1 LVPIV
6 PIAIGIGIGAWS
18 LALEPEDRSRI
29 EDDPP
34 AIHCITGGR
43 ISYISSL
50 TEFNPM
56 KPILTL
62 ILCFYSAAIMAQTE
76 MQHVEKLK
84 ADAVAEVEKNA
95 VLGQQINDMLFSF
108 SELGF
113 QEYETFTYLTTLLE
127 RNGFKIQKGVAGIP
141 TAWIATWGSGKPV
154 IALGSDV
161 DCIPKASQKPGVAYH
176 DPLVDGAPGH
186 GEGHNSGQALNIIS
200 ALALK
205 KIMEREKIS
214 GTIMLWPGIA
224 EELVGTKAYYV
235 RAGYFKDV
243 DACIF
248 THVANNLGV
257 GYGDAGSN
265 GLVSVRFNFEGAAA
279 HAAGA
284 PWRGRSALDAVELM
298 NIGWNYRREHLE
310 LTQRSHYVIP
320 DGGDQPNVVPSK
332 AAVWYYFRERTYPDI
347 KKLFDIGVKIA
358 EGAAMMTDTKFTYEV
373 LGSAWP
379 GHFNKPIAIAMYEN
393 MKKVG
398 LPQWSEADQLLAKA
412 TQLELKAPRTQGL
425 ATKIDTIGMPAPVGS
440 VSVMGRQLMSMGGGS
455 DDIADISWSL
465 PTVVLRYPSNIP
477 GLPGHHWSNAIS
489 MATPIAH
496 KGIVYGAKAEVMTLL
511 DMLLKPEIIKNAW
524 EYYRTEQT
532 KDQKYTPLIGEKDQP
547 AIYLNQKIMSEYVP
561 KLKPLYYNPA
571 KYKTYLEQ
579 LGITYPTVR
588 PDQKEAV
595 SKLKPAAKD

>member
-1 LVPIV
+1 MKKIFSLLTALS
-6 PIAIGIGIGAWS
+6 IAAS
-18 LALEPEDRSRI
+18 LS
-29 EDDPP
+29 
-34 AIHCITGGR
+34 
-43 ISYISSL
+43 
-50 TEFNPM
+50 
-56 KPILTL
+56 
-62 ILCFYSAAIMAQTE
+62 AQTE
-76 MQHVEKLK
+76 IRQVEKLK
-84 ADAVAEVEKNA
+84 ADAVLEVEKNA

-127 RNGFKIQKGVAGIP
+127 KNGFRIQKGVAGIP
-141 TAWIATWGSGKPV
+141 TAWTATWGSGKPF
-154 IALGSDV
+154 IALGSDI
-161 DCIPKASQKPGVAYH
+161 DCIPKASQKPGVAYY
-176 DPLVDGAPGH
+176 DPIVEGAPGH

-205 KIMEREKIS
+205 KIMEKEKIP
-214 GTIMLWPGIA
+214 GTIMLWPGVA

-235 RAGYFKDV
+235 RGGYFKDV

-248 THVANNLGV
+248 THVANNLAV
-257 GYGDAGSN
+257 SYGDGGGN

-298 NIGWNYRREHLE
+298 NIGWNFRREHLE
-310 LTQRSHYVIP
+310 LTQRSHYVIS

-347 KKLFDIGVKIA
+347 KKLFEIGIKMA
-358 EGAAMMTDTKFTYEV
+358 EGASLMTDTKFTYEI

-379 GHFNKPIAIAMYEN
+379 GHFNKPLAEAMYEN
-393 MKKVG
+393 IKKVG
-398 LPQWSEADQLLAKA
+398 LPTWSEEDQLLAKA
-412 TQLELKAPRTQGL
+412 SQIELKAPKIEGL
-425 ATKIDTIGMPAPVGS
+425 AVKLDTLGLPTPIGTVN
-440 VSVMGRQLMSMGGGS
+440 VMGRQLMAMGGGS

-465 PTVVLRYPSNIP
+465 PTIVLRYPSNIP

-511 DMLLKPEIIKNAW
+511 DLLLKPEIIKNAW

-532 KDQKYTPLIGEKDQP
+532 KEIKYIPLVGEKDNP
-547 AIYLNQKIMSEYVP
+547 AIYLNQKIMAEYAP
-561 KLKPLYYNPA
+561 KLKPTYYNPA

-579 LGITYPTVR
+579 LGIQYPTVR

-595 SKLKPAAKD
+595 LKLEPAKK

>member
-1 LVPIV
+1 MTMKKIIYSFVALLFSY
-6 PIAIGIGIGAWS
+6 S
-18 LALEPEDRSRI
+18 LL
-29 EDDPP
+29 
-34 AIHCITGGR
+34 
-43 ISYISSL
+43 
-50 TEFNPM
+50 
-56 KPILTL
+56 
-62 ILCFYSAAIMAQTE
+62 AQTE
-76 MQHVEKLK
+76 VRPIEKLK
-84 ADAVAEVEKNA
+84 ADAVQEVEKNA

-127 RNGFKIQKGVAGIP
+127 KNGFKIQKGVAGIP

-176 DPLVDGAPGH
+176 DPIVDGAPGH

-205 KIMEREKIS
+205 KIMEKEKIQ
-214 GTIMLWPGIA
+214 GTIMLWPGVA
-224 EELVGTKAYYV
+224 EEVVGTKAFYV

-248 THVANNLGV
+248 THVGNNLGV
-257 GYGDAGSN
+257 SYGDAGNN

-298 NIGWNYRREHLE
+298 NIGWNFRREHLE
-310 LTQRSHYVIP
+310 LTQRSHYVIS

-332 AAVWYYFRERTYPDI
+332 ASVWYYFRERSYPAI
-347 KKLFDIGVKIA
+347 KTLFDKGIKTA
-358 EGAAMMTDTKFTYEV
+358 EGAALMTDTKFTYEI

-379 GHFNKPIAIAMYEN
+379 GHFNKPIAQATYEN
-393 MKKVG
+393 IKKVG
-398 LPQWSEADQLLAKA
+398 LPTWTAEDQLLAKA
-412 TQLELKAPRTQGL
+412 SQIELKAPKVEGL
-425 ATKIDTIGMPAPVGS
+425 AVKLDTLGLPTPTGPIN
-440 VSVMGRQLMSMGGGS
+440 VMGRQLMAMGGGS

-465 PTVVLRYPSNIP
+465 PTIVLRYPSNIP

-511 DMLLKPEIIKNAW
+511 DLFLKPEILANAW
-524 EYYRTEQT
+524 TYYKTEQT
-532 KDQKYTPLIGEKDQP
+532 KELKYTPLIGEKDNP
-547 AIYLNQKIMSEYVP
+547 AIFLNQKIMSEYAP
-561 KLKPLYYNPA
+561 KLKSFYYNPT
-571 KYKTYLEQ
+571 KYKTYLDQ
-579 LGITYPTVR
+579 LGIQYPTVR
-588 PDQKEAV
+588 PEQKEAV
-595 SKLKPAAKD
+595 EKLQAEKK